1 MNIAVAGV
9 GYVGLV
15 TAASLAAAGHEVTC
29 IDIDEKKIGLLR
41 TGHSPI
47 YENGLEELISQ
58 HSDRLNFTSDCSL
71 YSDAEII
78 IIGVGTP
85 ELPDGSAN
93 LSAVYA
99 VADSVAE
106 HASDGVVVAVKSTV
120 PVGTCGNVKKYIEQ
134 RNPKLQFTVVSNP
147 EFLSQGTAL
156 SDTFNADRIVVGAD
170 DERSFEKM
178 RQLYTPLNIPIL
190 SVSVCSSEMIKYA
203 SNDFLALKI
212 SYINEIA
219 NFCEIAGADI
229 DEVSA
234 GMGMDRRIGS
244 RFLKAGIGYGG
255 SCFPK
260 DTKALNFQSDLAG
273 VRLKTVKATIDI
285 NREQRLRLIE
295 KARKF
300 YPSFSGLKA
309 AVLGL
314 TFKPGTDDLRE
325 APSIPNIEL
334 LVEEGAQVCAWDP
347 QGVDNYKRQFPESQI
362 AFAESIDEAITGADI
377 CFIMTEW
384 DEVIGYPAENFVK
397 YMRNPLVF
405 DGRNCYNISDM
416 MQYPIVYESIGRKA
430 VNNIGNIG

>member
-134 RNPKLQFTVVSNP
+134 
-147 EFLSQGTAL
+147 
-156 SDTFNADRIVVGAD
+156 
-170 DERSFEKM
+170 
-178 RQLYTPLNIPIL
+178 
-190 SVSVCSSEMIKYA
+190 
-203 SNDFLALKI
+203 
-212 SYINEIA
+212 
-219 NFCEIAGADI
+219 
-229 DEVSA
+229 
-234 GMGMDRRIGS
+234 
-244 RFLKAGIGYGG
+244 
-255 SCFPK
+255 FPK
-260 DTKALNFQSDLAG
+260 KRAIKLIII
-273 VRLKTVKATIDI
+273 ATFFSKI
-285 NREQRLRLIE
+285 
-295 KARKF
+295 ARNK
-300 YPSFSGLKA
+300 
-309 AVLGL
+309 
-314 TFKPGTDDLRE
+314 
-325 APSIPNIEL
+325 N
-334 LVEEGAQVCAWDP
+334 
-347 QGVDNYKRQFPESQI
+347 
-362 AFAESIDEAITGADI
+362 
-377 CFIMTEW
+377 
-384 DEVIGYPAENFVK
+384 
-397 YMRNPLVF
+397 
-405 DGRNCYNISDM
+405 
-416 MQYPIVYESIGRKA
+416 
-430 VNNIGNIG
+430 

>member
-58 HSDRLNFTSDCSL
+58 YSDRLNFTSDCSL

-93 LSAVYA
+93 LTAVYA

-334 LVEEGAQVCAWDP
+334 LVGEGAQVCAWDP

-397 YMRNPLVF
+397 YMRKPLVF

>member
-99 VADSVAE
+99 VADSVASY
-106 HASDGVVVAVKSTV
+106 ASDGVVVAVKSTV

-178 RQLYTPLNIPIL
+178 RQLYAPLNIPIL

-347 QGVDNYKRQFPESQI
+347 RGVDNYKRQFPESQI

-397 YMRNPLVF
+397 YMRKPLVF